1 MNLNNITMTI
11 MPTDKLIQRLEREI
25 IALQDEQT
33 AILKKK
39 YSLEDELRL
48 QKKRIADL
56 ELRETDAVE
65 GKKGWQKVSA
75 FLLAIWLLVLSLLG
89 IERK

>member
-1 MNLNNITMTI
+1 MNQ
-11 MPTDKLIQRLEREI
+11 KLIEKLEREI

-39 YSLEDELRL
+39 YSLEDQLRL

-65 GKKGWQKVSA
+65 GKKGWQKFSA

>member
-1 MNLNNITMTI
+1 MNE
-11 MPTDKLIQRLEREI
+11 KLIEKLEREI

-39 YSLEDELRL
+39 YSLEDQLRF

-56 ELRETDAVE
+56 ELRETSAVE

-89 IERK
+89 VERK